1 MSFAA
6 GNLAS
11 NLLGY
16 FREKERG
23 RPFEYK
29 ANPMQGLAEK
39 TFGENLPHLVFVGPE
54 GDEVRMARVLK
65 TVAYVAIDEDSRGL
79 VIQKWQIKGHRL
91 YGR

>member
-29 ANPMQGLAEK
+29 ANPMQGLLRRPLVRIFLIWSLLVLRAM
-39 TFGENLPHLVFVGPE
+39 GSVWLVF
-54 GDEVRMARVLK
+54 
-65 TVAYVAIDEDSRGL
+65 
-79 VIQKWQIKGHRL
+79 
-91 YGR
+91 